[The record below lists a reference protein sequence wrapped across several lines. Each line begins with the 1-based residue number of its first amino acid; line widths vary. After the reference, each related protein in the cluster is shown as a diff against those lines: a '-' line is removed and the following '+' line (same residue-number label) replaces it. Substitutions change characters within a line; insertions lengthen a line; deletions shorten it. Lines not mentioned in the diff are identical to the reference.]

1 MRAARLS
8 AGSVPPEPET
18 KPKKTPAKK
27 RGKILKGSQGEA
39 AAGRMGAILRAMEMS
54 KQTGHRKRER
64 RWRRQRKC
72 ALLRTVDCWEMYR
85 LKDRFWKICEDVGFY
100 FTFCFQAVL
109 MVARRELH
117 CLEGGIHVTS
127 RTFPKLG

>member
-27 RGKILKGSQGEA
+27 RGKILKGPQGEA
-39 AAGRMGAILRAMEMS
+39 AAGRMGAILRAMQMS

-64 RWRRQRKC
+64 ETLETAEEMC
-72 ALLRTVDCWEMYR
+72 TFENCGLLGNVPFERPFFGKSVKM
-85 LKDRFWKICEDVGFY
+85 
-100 FTFCFQAVL
+100 
-109 MVARRELH
+109 
-117 CLEGGIHVTS
+117 
-127 RTFPKLG
+127 